1 MTATITEISTEA
13 FPCSLKSGT
22 GKKRVMIFF
31 RSTAASAG
39 SAVNFATY
47 VPGLAD
53 IEGIVYETDGGAVE
67 GTASTWSSTTFTV
80 SSGAGTNYEGCIMGT
95 Y

>member
-31 RSTAASAG
+31 RSTTASSG
-39 SAVNFATY
+39 SAVNLSTY
-47 VPGLAD
+47 VDGLAD
-53 IEGIVYETDGGAVE
+53 IEGVVYVTSGNA
-67 GTASTWSSTTFTV
+67 ASGSAGTWSTVTYTLAAGLTTPEV
-80 SSGAGTNYEGCIMGT
+80 ALIGT